1 MKFCFL
7 IFTWIFFIAD
17 LKAQSSEVKADRK
30 NIEKLYHEAKI
41 EFAQFE
47 KQHGNFIQ
55 TKNVRLHYFTWGKPS
70 GVPLI
75 WLHGSLLNA
84 FEIAPIA
91 DNLVKAGY
99 YVIAIDYYGHG
110 LTPIPNHEV
119 SLYHIA
125 DDIRFLMDKLNIQKA
140 VIGGFSRGGYISSA
154 FYDAYPNRVLGLILA
169 DGGSVSSNTHYHQM
183 DTLAVKKQF
192 KYLDDK
198 TNLPWDSTYTSE
210 FDAYKSL
217 YDSSEKGN
225 QFKNLI
231 LIKKNKFGKY
241 GIYEGLN
248 NLFYMN
254 SSLNFLDL
262 IYRPTKVPLFAES
275 MVMMEPKIIYRNLNI
290 PVLILDPISEKD
302 PFPFE
307 KENETLQKQHP
318 SLIEHRIYPNTE
330 HNILYA
336 HPVAFTTDAIRFL
349 KKVKSY
355 NKIYSR

>member
-1 MKFCFL
+1 MKYSFL
-7 IFTWIFFIAD
+7 IFTWMFFIAD
-17 LKAQSSEVKADRK
+17 LKAQNSEVKVDLK
-30 NIEKLYHEAKI
+30 DIKKLYKEAKI
-41 EFAQFE
+41 EFGQYE

-84 FEIAPIA
+84 FEISPIA

-119 SLYHIA
+119 SLYHVA
-125 DDIRFLMDKLNIQKA
+125 DDIKFLMDKLKINKA
-140 VIGGFSRGGYISSA
+140 IIGGFSRGGYISSA
-154 FYDAYPNRVLGLILA
+154 FYDAYPNHVLGLILA

-183 DTLAVKKQF
+183 DTSAVKNQF

-198 TNLPWDSTYTSE
+198 TNFPWDSTYTSE

-231 LIKKNKFGKY
+231 LIKKNKLGKY

-248 NLFYMN
+248 NLFHMN
-254 SSLNFLDL
+254 SSWNFLDL
-262 IYRPTKVPLFAES
+262 IYRPTKAPLFAES
-275 MVMMEPKIIYRNLNI
+275 MVMMEPKIIYRNLNV
-290 PVLILDPISEKD
+290 PVLILDPVSEKD
-302 PFPFE
+302 SFPFE
-307 KENETLQKQHP
+307 KENENLQKQHP
-318 SLIEHRIYPNTE
+318 SLIEHRIYLNTE
-330 HNILYA
+330 HNILYT
-336 HPVAFTTDAIRFL
+336 HPVEFTADAIRFL
-349 KKVKSY
+349 KKVKLY